1 VRRAPVALV
10 LGVVIAL
17 TACAGRRIENGVYH
31 SPKGYRITLPG
42 PDWSV
47 AEESRADLE
56 LRHHDGAAAMLANAQ
71 CDDRAH
77 ARSADLLLGHL
88 LIGIRGR
95 ATIDQTEVSVN
106 GRQAMHRVLDG
117 RLDGDETST
126 RIEVYVM
133 KDDRCVYDFL
143 YAAPPAAFETW
154 RADFRRFV
162 ESFTME
168 RVQ

>member
-10 LGVVIAL
+10 LGAVIAL

-31 SPKGYRITLPG
+31 SPKGYRVTLPG
-42 PDWSV
+42 ADWSV

-56 LRHHDGAAAMLANAQ
+56 LRHHDGTAAMLANAQ
-71 CDDRAH
+71 CDDRAR
-77 ARSADLLLGHL
+77 ARSADRLLGHL

-95 ATIDQTEVSVN
+95 ATIDQGEVSVN
-106 GRQAMHRVLDG
+106 GRQAIHRVLDG
-117 RLDGDETST
+117 RLDGDETPT

-133 KDDRCVYDFL
+133 KDDRCVYDLL
-143 YAAPPAAFETW
+143 YAAPPAAFESW

-162 ESFTME
+162 ESFAME
-168 RVQ
+168 PAQ